1 MPVSVCELRH
11 ISSLQ
16 QFYDEIS
23 RQLRLPAHFGRNLDA
38 LYDSLSTDI
47 AGPFEIVWR
56 DTEQARQMLGADLY
70 ATLLEILQSVA
81 EERGDVT
88 LDIHH

>member
-1 MPVSVCELRH
+1 MPVSICQLQQ
-11 ISSLQ
+11 ITSLE
-16 QFYDEIS
+16 QFYDEIT
-23 RQLRLPAHFGRNLDA
+23 RQLHLPAHFGRNLDA
-38 LYDSLSTDI
+38 LYDSLSADVR
-47 AGPFEIVWR
+47 GPYEIVWR
-56 DTEQARQMLGADLY
+56 DTEQSRHMLGVDLY